1 MIGAPSSA
9 GAISLAAALIGV
21 PVVRWF
27 CLRFGWHD
35 SPGPL
40 KIHSR
45 PTPRLGGLAILL
57 AFCIGTFLSVRS
69 AADIYFVAALALI
82 WVAGLI
88 DDLRGLPA
96 IYRLS
101 AHVFG
106 GMILWYGGWRVPLL
120 GSGVFG
126 LAAICLYV
134 VIVVNALNFIDGS
147 DGIAAG
153 VTAIIAMGY
162 IVLPG
167 GSLPQFGSLVA
178 WSLLGACVG
187 FLVFNFPPAKI
198 FMGDSGSTMLGF
210 CVAILG
216 LNFWR
221 VHDAAG
227 SPLVFPILVASFPLL
242 DAILAVL
249 RRFRSHG
256 SPFHGDRFHF
266 YDLILGRGWT
276 PRKVALACYGIT
288 LAFVLAGLLVLR
300 TDITQA
306 LWISAL
312 CVGALLLAALRLGSL
327 GTRETRLRMRRVNT

>member
-1 MIGAPSSA
+1 
-9 GAISLAAALIGV
+9 
-21 PVVRWF
+21 
-27 CLRFGWHD
+27 
-35 SPGPL
+35 
-40 KIHSR
+40 
-45 PTPRLGGLAILL
+45 
-57 AFCIGTFLSVRS
+57 
-69 AADIYFVAALALI
+69 
-82 WVAGLI
+82 
-88 DDLRGLPA
+88 
-96 IYRLS
+96 
-101 AHVFG
+101 
-106 GMILWYGGWRVPLL
+106 
-120 GSGVFG
+120 
-126 LAAICLYV
+126 
-134 VIVVNALNFIDGS
+134 
-147 DGIAAG
+147 
-153 VTAIIAMGY
+153 
-162 IVLPG
+162 
-167 GSLPQFGSLVA
+167 
-178 WSLLGACVG
+178 
-187 FLVFNFPPAKI
+187 
-198 FMGDSGSTMLGF
+198 MLGF